1 MSNMSKW
8 IVVFFCIAPLYLWGF
23 DYVKAYREGG
33 LEAIKTQLQKELASP
48 SYWAESLKDEDV
60 RFGYY
65 ESVQYIFVANKQAS
79 TLALYQKNGNR
90 LEQKYS
96 LDSLMGSKTG
106 DKMVEGDL
114 KTPIGAYDLTSRLT
128 KLDSFY
134 GPLAYV
140 TSYPNT
146 YDKVQGKTGHG
157 IWIHGL
163 PLSGEREIN
172 TRGCIA
178 INNDRLSEIDKVV
191 NHQQAVLLTSEG
203 TLGEMS
209 KIQAAALLGDLF
221 AWRQAWEES
230 DLQTYLGFYD
240 EQHFKRFDKMRF
252 EDFKNYKRK
261 VFERKE
267 SKSIDFTNINISP
280 YPNEKGEALFR
291 IAFHEKYRASGGY
304 RFEGNKEL
312 YVRLVNGKMRII
324 AEK

>member
-1 MSNMSKW
+1 MVRW
-8 IVVFFCIAPLYLWGF
+8 IAVFFCIAPLYVWGF

-33 LEAIKTQLQKELASP
+33 LNAIKVQLQKELASP
-48 SYWAESLKDEDV
+48 NYWNESLKDEDV

-65 ESVQYIFVANKQAS
+65 ESVQYIFVANKQTS
-79 TLALYQKNGNR
+79 TLVLYQKNGNR

-96 LDSLMGSKTG
+96 LDSLMGSKPG

-146 YDKVQGKTGHG
+146 YDRVQGKTGHG

-172 TRGCIA
+172 TQGCIA
-178 INNDRLSEIDKVV
+178 IHNDRLSEIDKVV

-209 KIQAAALLGDLF
+209 KTQAATLLGDLF
-221 AWRQAWEES
+221 AWRQAWEEN
-230 DLQTYLGFYD
+230 DLATYLGFYD
-240 EQHFKRFDKMRF
+240 EQRFKRFDKMRF
-252 EDFKNYKRK
+252 DDFKDYKRK

-267 SKSIDFTNINISP
+267 NKSIDLTKINISP
-280 YPNEKGEALFR
+280 YPNDRGEALFR
-291 IAFHEKYRASGGY
+291 IAFHEKYRASSGY